1 MAAARRT
8 GVGSLGFVTDTASDT
23 APEQRSFDIV
33 CPHCKKPF
41 TGELLAGR
49 SERHTGF
56 KCPHCKLIVAY
67 ERVEDE

>member
-1 MAAARRT
+1 VRRIRA
-8 GVGSLGFVTDTASDT
+8 GSLGRVTDTAPDT
-23 APEQRSFDIV
+23 GTEPRSFDIV

-41 TGELLAGR
+41 TGELLVGG

-67 ERVEDE
+67 ERVDEN

>member
-1 MAAARRT
+1 MTQDVPQEGA
-8 GVGSLGFVTDTASDT
+8 GDTV
-23 APEQRSFDIV
+23 EVV

-41 TGELLAGR
+41 TGRLLVGG

-67 ERVEDE
+67 ERVDES